1 MDFSMW
7 DVDLAQRRRENK
19 YILTTLIA
27 KLAKISSTQ
36 GRMLKTQGLFP
47 KLQDA
52 PTKKRGNLHSQ
63 TGCRL
68 KDWQRRRKPG
78 TFHKNF
84 H

>member
-7 DVDLAQRRRENK
+7 DVDLAQRRRRKQIYSNNSHR
-19 YILTTLIA
+19 
-27 KLAKISSTQ
+27 KISKNLEHA
-36 GRMLKTQGLFP
+36 RA
-47 KLQDA
+47 DA
-52 PTKKRGNLHSQ
+52 ENARAFSEIARRANEKKGNLHSQ